1 MYGWDSICGSQKMR
15 KASQGSLVCMTEIS
29 AAQSDGRSKFLIN
42 HAVFGKRHHQL
53 LAFSI
58 LSKFLTFEALTMSSS
73 SSNVNP
79 NPVPEVEPA
88 VWRTTFEVNGRPV
101 TIEDTVMDNEDI
113 AVAVARDMILPRDE
127 IMLAARTD
135 IEAVNQSLAL
145 SIRATSSLV
154 NVAER
159 LHARR
164 LELNTQVLDLQH
176 QMENLRNR
184 LHDERRHRNNLER
197 RNQELNT
204 RVDFWRDYVNTRH
217 LEFEEE
223 MERMHKQFEE
233 FRGMINHQDEN
244 IPDRPRTV

>member
-1 MYGWDSICGSQKMR
+1 
-15 KASQGSLVCMTEIS
+15 
-29 AAQSDGRSKFLIN
+29 
-42 HAVFGKRHHQL
+42 
-53 LAFSI
+53 
-58 LSKFLTFEALTMSSS
+58 MSSS
-73 SSNVNP
+73 SSNANP
-79 NPVPEVEPA
+79 NPVPAVEPA
-88 VWRTTFEVNGRPV
+88 VWRTSFEVNGRPV

-113 AVAVARDMILPRDE
+113 AVTVARDMILPRDE

-164 LELNTQVLDLQH
+164 LELNTQVPDLQH
-176 QMENLRNR
+176 QIENLRNR
-184 LHDERRHRNNLER
+184 LRDERRHRNNLER
-197 RNQELNT
+197 SNQELNT

>member
-1 MYGWDSICGSQKMR
+1 
-15 KASQGSLVCMTEIS
+15 
-29 AAQSDGRSKFLIN
+29 
-42 HAVFGKRHHQL
+42 
-53 LAFSI
+53 
-58 LSKFLTFEALTMSSS
+58 MSSS
-73 SSNVNP
+73 SSNANP
-79 NPVPEVEPA
+79 NPVPAVEPA

-113 AVAVARDMILPRDE
+113 VVAVARDMILPRDE

-164 LELNTQVLDLQH
+164 LELNTQVLDLHH
-176 QMENLRNR
+176 QIENLRNR
-184 LHDERRHRNNLER
+184 LRDERRHRNNLER
-197 RNQELNT
+197 RNQELNA
-204 RVDFWRDYVNTRH
+204 RVDFWRNYVNTRH